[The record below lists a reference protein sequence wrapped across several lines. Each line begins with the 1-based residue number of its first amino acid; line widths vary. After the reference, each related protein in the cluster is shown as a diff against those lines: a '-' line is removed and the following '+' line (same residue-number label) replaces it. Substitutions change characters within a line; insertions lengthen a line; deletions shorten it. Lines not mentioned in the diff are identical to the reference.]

1 MNKKGAILKICITAI
16 AASALIAFGMFLAG
30 KLGQSKNDKH
40 LIAGTVD
47 KYAEDQNYDDLTEN
61 VSISIPGYESFEF
74 VADKLKQDVV
84 LHNPKENTCYF
95 KISFI
100 LENGKK
106 IWTSELLEPGMSF
119 TSINLEKSL
128 KAGIYENVQIKYE
141 CYSLKNL
148 EKLNGADIKVTLFV
162 K

>member
-1 MNKKGAILKICITAI
+1 M
-16 AASALIAFGMFLAG
+16 
-30 KLGQSKNDKH
+30 
-40 LIAGTVD
+40 
-47 KYAEDQNYDDLTEN
+47 
-61 VSISIPGYESFEF
+61 
-74 VADKLKQDVV
+74 

-148 EKLNGADIKVTLFV
+148 EKLNGADIKVTIFV